1 MNDRGMTNWRKLS
14 PEQLE
19 ANFNPR
25 MAVPDFE
32 RHFIGWTER
41 SAAAKAKLPGEYDLR
56 YGDGLLQTYDLHRP
70 ANAASGAPL
79 VVLIHGGYWRGLD
92 KNTMTFAAEPFLQA
106 GAVVVNLNYDLCPK
120 VTLDA
125 IVRQMQEALAHVAA
139 KAQSWGVDAAQ
150 LHVIGHSA
158 GAHLAAMMAA
168 AAWPTD
174 LPPQPQVASL
184 GLVSGV
190 YDLEP
195 VLQVSVNQDIR
206 LDGAMAARNS
216 VMRFP
221 PRQSSC
227 LQGPVLVAVGD
238 AEPPGWQ
245 AQSTGFHQA
254 CRDAGRTTQFMS
266 VAGANHFDILYPL
279 ADPAQPLCAALLRQ
293 CGLR

>member
-1 MNDRGMTNWRKLS
+1 VNDWRKLS
-14 PEQLE
+14 SGQLE

-25 MAVPDFE
+25 VAVPDFE
-32 RHFIGWTER
+32 RHFLGWTER

-56 YGDGLLQTYDLHRP
+56 YGTGPLQTFDLHRSSDP
-70 ANAASGAPL
+70 MSAAL

-92 KNTMTFAAEPFLQA
+92 KSTMTFAAEPFVQA

-120 VTLDA
+120 VTLDT
-125 IVRQMQEALAHVAA
+125 IVRQMQEALVHVGA
-139 KAQSWGVDAAQ
+139 KAAVWGADASK

-158 GAHLAAMMAA
+158 GAHLAAMMVAA
-168 AAWPTD
+168 PWPDD
-174 LPPQPQVASL
+174 LPPHPPVASL

-195 VLQVSVNQDIR
+195 VLHISVNQDIR

-221 PRQSSC
+221 PGPGSALR
-227 LQGPVLVAVGD
+227 GPVLVAVGD
-238 AEPPGWQ
+238 DEPPGWQ
-245 AQSTGFHQA
+245 AQSTDFHQA
-254 CRDAGRTTQFMS
+254 CRNAGTSGQMMRIG
-266 VAGANHFDILYPL
+266 GANHFNILYPL
-279 ADPAQPLCAALLRQ
+279 ADPAKPLGAALLRQ